1 MIEILYSR
9 MEFSKNCKYVFK
21 KKSGMSGSLSAGSSN
36 EKCSGLRQKDGWLS
50 GPGRGTALGS
60 GGTEVSLNHITLKNS
75 YTSDG
80 WILLKSIAI
89 YALVKLLTL
98 YFEFCLRGS

>member
-1 MIEILYSR
+1 MIEILYSC

-50 GPGRGTALGS
+50 GPGRGD
-60 GGTEVSLNHITLKNS
+60 GT
-75 YTSDG
+75 
-80 WILLKSIAI
+80 W
-89 YALVKLLTL
+89 
-98 YFEFCLRGS
+98 LRGDRSVFEPHYFKK

>member
-1 MIEILYSR
+1 MIEILCSC

-80 WILLKSIAI
+80 WILLNVH

-98 YFEFCLRGS
+98 YFEFCLGGS